1 MYMVRMYMFV
11 DLDCVSYL
19 FTFFSWISI
28 YILPR
33 WGVWSWNLFNWKN
46 WRWTDNTIFWC
57 SQWMVSCLLTFFHLF
72 LCTIFY
78 EFWITF
84 LFCFYFR
91 LLVEGKLAQFK
102 SEERIRLLTALK
114 NYNEALMERATLLD
128 KNSRLSRHNA
138 ELKMLLN
145 LDNN

>member
-1 MYMVRMYMFV
+1 MELESLQLEKLKMDRQHNILVQPMNGE
-11 DLDCVSYL
+11 L
-19 FTFFSWISI
+19 FA
-28 YILPR
+28 Y
-33 WGVWSWNLFNWKN
+33 
-46 WRWTDNTIFWC
+46 
-57 SQWMVSCLLTFFHLF
+57 FFHLF

-78 EFWITF
+78 EFWFTF
-84 LFCFYFR
+84 LFRFHFR